1 METNDQ
7 AAQNN
12 TEAANQQ
19 TTTTTEQVNNEQV
32 PAQAQPDTEIKYDL
46 KLAEGAMLDQAYV
59 EQFSQFAKENKLTQE
74 MAQGFLN
81 REQNLLNSYVQKQQQ
96 EFEATQKAW
105 VAEIEKDPEIG
116 GEKLKENVE
125 LAHRALKQF
134 GSEKFLSELEQT
146 GYGNHPELVRVFAK
160 IGQLIKEDKMVSPNA
175 NSGGTRTLEDVFYG
189 GKN

>member
-1 METNDQ
+1 MESNDQ

-32 PAQAQPDTEIKYDL
+32 TAQAQPDTEIKYDL

-160 IGQLIKEDKMVSPNA
+160 IGQLLKEDKMVSPNA
-175 NSGGTRTLEDVFYG
+175 QSGGVKTLEDIFYG
-189 GKN
+189 RS